1 MKVRNIVL
9 LIMFCCVTYFANG
22 QQVVQRFYENS
33 GPGSLIR
40 LNNNNYLL
48 TGGHYNLQLGKF
60 SAFMCEIDSV
70 GQISGIH
77 EYFHPNYSLNNI
89 NNSLYDGGNYIYHI
103 VDAYS
108 ANYYAFR
115 FFVKSD
121 LQGNIISCKKF
132 NTSLPSGVV
141 QFTYQNGRLTFC
153 GSIDHGYVSSTL
165 PQIKGY
171 RFMVFQT
178 DDNFNV
184 LWAREYR
191 YKIEERLLSIIPLAD
206 GSVIVQGTTYDSLP
220 TPARQ
225 DLVTMKID
233 SLGNVLW
240 AKQAGSPGFPFP
252 GTSVAVAYAGKVV
265 LFDNGDIINGF
276 NTSWYNGT
284 MMNTN
289 NDVILQKLDSD
300 GNEITSYRYGNSFTG
315 EERITDLI
323 IDYNQDIVFSVNS
336 LLIKTNNSLIV
347 RKITN
352 NRISNINLNS
362 FRGYKSL
369 CDNQDNTISA
379 VASVSYLTGSPF
391 SSICFARSDS
401 FGNMLCSPL
410 TVPIIYN
417 QPEIVGNFDITTLI
431 SDSLIAVTDSLFNII
446 PITNTFVDSLN
457 CLSNTGIGLPE
468 KRKIEVYPT
477 IFSKEINIILKD
489 NSKIKYSVFSVN
501 GKILL
506 SGNLNG
512 DFNQINLTNLSKGLY
527 FIQINTRDTNLCYK
541 IIKNE
546 E

>member
-1 MKVRNIVL
+1 MQRYITL
-9 LIMFCCVTYFANG
+9 LLFFLSVSTVNG
-22 QQVVQRFYENS
+22 QQIVQRFYENS
-33 GPGSLIR
+33 GPGSLIKIS
-40 LNNNNYLL
+40 NNNYLL
-48 TGGHYNLQLGKF
+48 TGGHYNLLLGKF

-70 GQISGIH
+70 GEISGVH

-89 NNSLYDGGNYIYHI
+89 NNSIYDGGNYIYHI

-132 NTSLPSGVV
+132 TTSLPSGIV

-153 GSIDHGYVSSTL
+153 GNIDHGYVSSTL
-165 PQIKGY
+165 PQIRGY

-191 YKIEERLLSIIPLAD
+191 YKIEERLLSIVPLAD
-206 GSVIVQGTTYDSLP
+206 GSVIVQGTTFDSLTTP
-220 TPARQ
+220 TRQ

-233 SLGNVLW
+233 SLGNVVW
-240 AKQAGSPGFPFP
+240 AKQAGSPSFPLP
-252 GTSVAVAYAGKVV
+252 GTSVAVAYAGKVA
-265 LFDNGDIINGF
+265 LFNNGDIINGF

-284 MMNTN
+284 MLNTN
-289 NDVILQKLDSD
+289 NDVILQKLDSA

-315 EERITDLI
+315 EESISDII
-323 IDYNQDIVFSVNS
+323 IDNNQDIVFSVNS
-336 LLIKTNNSLIV
+336 LLIKTNNSLITS
-347 RKITN
+347 KITN

-369 CDNQDNTISA
+369 CDNQDNTLSA

-391 SSICFARSDS
+391 SSICFAKSDS
-401 FGNMLCSPL
+401 LGNMLCSPL
-410 TVPIIYN
+410 TVPMIYN
-417 QPEIVGNFDITTLI
+417 QPETVGNFDITALI
-431 SDSLIAVTDSLFNII
+431 SDLPVIVSDSSFNII
-446 PITNTFVDSLN
+446 PVTNTFVDSLN
-457 CLSNTGIGLPE
+457 CLSSTGIGLHE
-468 KRKIEVYPT
+468 KRKTEVYPT

-489 NSKIKYSVFSVN
+489 NSKYKYSVISVN
-501 GKILL
+501 GKILI
-506 SGNLNG
+506 SGNLSG
-512 DFNQINLTNLSKGLY
+512 DFNQINLSKLSKGLY
-527 FIQINTRDTNLCYK
+527 FIQINSRDINLCYK